1 MKKPMRTLIS
11 AAVVLMFIS
20 APTFAEVVKV
30 PVGSQAADK
39 RTIATPHRGLSKNQV
54 KSQYGEPEA
63 VHGPTG
69 QPPITAW
76 DYDHYVVY
84 FEYDK
89 VLHSVLK
96 R

>member
-1 MKKPMRTLIS
+1 MKKPMRTLVS

-20 APTFAEVVKV
+20 APTFAEVVKM

-39 RTIATPHRGLSKNQV
+39 KNIATPQRGSSKEQV
-54 KSQYGEPEA
+54 KTQYGEPETM
-63 VHGPTG
+63 HGPVG

-89 VLHSVLK
+89 VLHSVFK

>member
-39 RTIATPHRGLSKNQV
+39 KTIATPHRGSSKDQV
-54 KSQYGEPEA
+54 KSQYGEPETM
-63 VHGPTG
+63 HGPTG